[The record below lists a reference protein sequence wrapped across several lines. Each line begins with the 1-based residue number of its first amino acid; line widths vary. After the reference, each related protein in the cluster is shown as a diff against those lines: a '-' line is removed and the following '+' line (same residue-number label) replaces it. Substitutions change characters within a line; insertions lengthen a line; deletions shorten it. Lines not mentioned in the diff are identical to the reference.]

1 MNPMMS
7 KILAQSEFIEA
18 DITYNETKEYPYLF
32 NVAAFDDVTMRWT
45 VVSRVR
51 MDKQHKNAYKF
62 AFNKTF
68 DKCKLDHPNFEPGTS
83 LLGVIIDWSDAEIQ
97 GLGQAVGPDVARKL
111 IRGCSVHWSRS
122 WQRVRN

>member
-51 MDKQHKNAYKF
+51 MDKQDKNAF
-62 AFNKTF
+62 LI
-68 DKCKLDHPNFEPGTS
+68 KLLTS
-83 LLGVIIDWSDAEIQ
+83 V
-97 GLGQAVGPDVARKL
+97 
-111 IRGCSVHWSRS
+111 
-122 WQRVRN
+122 N